1 VNSRIKGKEG
11 EFMYPKAYTEY
22 LAHFHGDRDY
32 FECHE
37 ILEEY
42 WKREDKANKSSIW
55 VGFILLAVSTY
66 HHRRSN
72 FPGALRTL
80 QKSITLFTNF
90 KTELSKLGINPEL
103 FHSLLKSQLSCIE
116 NGDEYSSICFPITS
130 QDLIAHCVAVCEE
143 KGMGWCTHSDI
154 DNYNLLHRHR
164 TRDRSDVV
172 LERKMSLKKKNKG
185 SE

>member
-1 VNSRIKGKEG
+1 
-11 EFMYPKAYTEY
+11 MYPKAYIEY

-42 WKREDKANKSSIW
+42 WKREDNTNKSSIW
-55 VGFILLAVSTY
+55 VGFILLAVSAY

-72 FPGALRTL
+72 FPGAMRTL
-80 QKSITLFTNF
+80 QKSITLFTNL
-90 KTELSKLGINPEL
+90 KKELEKLGINTEL
-103 FHSLLKSQLSCIE
+103 FHSMLNNQLICIK
-116 NGDEYSSICFPITS
+116 NGDEYSSFSFPLTD
-130 QDLIAHCVAVCEE
+130 QCLVAHCVAVCEQ
-143 KGMGWCTHSDI
+143 KGMRWCTHSNL

-172 LERKMSLKKKNKG
+172 QERKMSLRKKNKG